1 MQFGSYSPVVNR
13 NTIHATH
20 YTLTHDLNAYG
31 GNTAGLGALNAGI
44 NQVQKTVNKI
54 QDENDASDLMEAKN
68 KIMTAVTSQMYGEDG
83 LITNGVGV
91 NAKGLQDRVTKAIQ
105 DTSHNIMK
113 DYNPRVQRALKANLN
128 ENMLNFQR
136 LAAGQEMREKRAVD
150 KANFE
155 STIENNIDLV
165 ARNYADAETLS
176 TAVKDTRR
184 TIEAQAL
191 KFGLPAE
198 EAVASARNA
207 ITQTVGGAVTAALAN
222 GDNDKAGQIL
232 DAYKTQMDAAEYW
245 KLKGSLRKSQDSAS
259 MKVKVKDLLA
269 QCRVQNAD
277 GTYSYDMRRFSN
289 LVENAT
295 KYVNRGGGAADAVSA
310 GFRPMIGTQMDNQR
324 NGCVE
329 AALKGTSGLNAF
341 AQREREA
348 GVLNVPRL
356 LEDAL
361 NPESGVTVE
370 ATSTAANA
378 QAGDL
383 VIYFTPGDDKNHAA
397 NAEHVMVA
405 DGNGGV
411 YGNSSSAADYTDA
424 EGNYVQGGGKVVH
437 RPGSMET
444 EGLEIGYVI
453 HTNTEGTVQE
463 AEAPLSFEE
472 IEKYKNYGE
481 ALAREDMSWQRAEKN
496 RAEDNLLT
504 AATEAGSYDE
514 AVAMIDESNLPAM
527 EKSKLKRQAA
537 ISYNV
542 STRSSRNGEDASGIS
557 PLKEADTKAL
567 QTANTKFR
575 SGYALTPEQH
585 TNLLYAV
592 DKYIASGWMTEEDKQ
607 DYDTIMNDEQ
617 VMSDFTSD
625 IQDGG
630 VTKAYEHLIQ
640 QGASPIVATM
650 VIAKADP
657 YYTVRQKNVD
667 EGDEY

>member
-31 GNTAGLGALNAGI
+31 GNAAGLGALNAGI

-105 DTSHNIMK
+105 DTSHDIMK
-113 DYNPRVQRALKANLN
+113 NYNPRVQQALKANLN

-165 ARNYADAETLS
+165 SRNYADAETLN
-176 TAVKDTRR
+176 TAVKDARR
-184 TIEAQAL
+184 TLEAQAL

-198 EAVASARNA
+198 EAVASVRNA
-207 ITQTVGGAVTAALAN
+207 ITRTVGGAVSAAMAN

-232 DAYKTQMDAAEYW
+232 DAYKAQMDAGEYW

-289 LVENAT
+289 MIENTT
-295 KYVNRGGGAADAVSA
+295 KYINRGGTPTDAVA
-310 GFRPMIGTQMDNQR
+310 KGFQSILGVQMDNKR

-329 AALKGTSGLNAF
+329 AALKGTGSLNAF
-341 AQREREA
+341 AQRELQE

-356 LEDAL
+356 LRDAL
-361 NPESGVTVE
+361 NPSSGVSVE
-370 ATSTAANA
+370 QTSNAETAK
-378 QAGDL
+378 AGDL
-383 VIYFTPGDDKNHAA
+383 IIYFAPGDDRTAE

-405 DGNGGV
+405 DGAGGV
-411 YGNSSSAADYTDA
+411 FGNSSSADDYTD
-424 EGNYVQGGGKVVH
+424 ESGNLVEGGGRVVH
-437 RPGSMET
+437 RAGSMET

-453 HTNTEGTVQE
+453 HTNTGGENLE
-463 AEAPLSFEE
+463 EAPLSFEE

-481 ALAREDMSWQRAEKN
+481 ALAREDISWQRAERN

-542 STRSSRNGEDASGIS
+542 STRSSRNGEDTSGIS